1 MSTPIFLRRGL
12 LALAIATTL
21 LANGSLFAQEKDKAP
36 VDRSKQLKAIM
47 EQFLSATKANDKK
60 KVTELTQAMK
70 LPKPAEFFVAHFGTE
85 NARRLSDEYDRL
97 SPNFDEQLPRL
108 FASMLKRNRTNLN
121 IQRHTTPNPK
131 ATGNQNNALK
141 AMKTPIALYSVRFV
155 EPGKRLGTHVYNF
168 VHVGG
173 AFRLAGAMRNIAPP
187 PKPKPEGVPIAFPL
201 KAKRVLF
208 LGDSIT
214 HAGGFVA
221 WIETQCRLQG
231 VSPMPTFYNVG
242 LSSETCS
249 GQSEPAHP
257 FPRPDVHERLDRVLK
272 RIRPDVVVSCYGM
285 NDGIYHPFSEKRFQI
300 YQDGVNRVI
309 KKVHAAGAKLVLM
322 TPPPFDAVPLKKR
335 KGALRPA
342 GSKEFA
348 YFGIYEHYD
357 RDVISKFAKWIMQQ
371 KDRVEMVV
379 DLHTPITKHLAEQR
393 KQKPDYTLSPDGVH
407 PNPLGHRILGD
418 TVLLAWGMPSVTEPD
433 PKLLGLIQQKTSVL
447 HDSYLSA
454 IGHKRPGVKKGLPT
468 EEAEQKAA
476 QLLKQAVPLIRKQRS
491 PSSSQRPSTGGT
503 IHQVHYPSLIQPG
516 RLRIGVDFYL
526 WIPDGVKTLRGVIV
540 HQHGCGVGASR
551 GGRTAADDLHWQ
563 ALARKWNC
571 ALLGSMYEPRRE
583 INCRWWCD
591 SRNGSNDRF
600 LECLEH
606 FAAASSHPELK
617 TAPWC
622 LWGHSGGGF
631 WASLV
636 QARHPE
642 RVVAIWFRSGTA
654 FGYWTKG
661 ETVAPKLPRAAYGI
675 PMIGNPGLKEKDDA
689 RFHTAWDGLRDMRAA
704 YLKRGAVFFEFAPDP
719 RTAHQCGDSR
729 YMAIPFFDFWLEH
742 RLPQIG
748 QTGRPLRPAAPAVAL
763 WGEHM
768 AGKLAEYIKTGAV
781 SDTTP
786 PPAPSGVQVKRL
798 ENGQVEVTW
807 QAAADFESGIRA
819 FVIER
824 GGKRVGQVPEKP
836 SNPFGRPLFQGMTY
850 HDTPRP
856 PLSAMRFVDKSASTG
871 AVPKYSVRT
880 INTVGLESK
889 ATSSR

>member
-47 EQFLSATKANDKK
+47 EQFLSATKANDEK

-357 RDVISKFAKWIMQQ
+357 RDVISRFAKWIMQQ

-407 PNPLGHRILGD
+407 PL
-418 TVLLAWGMPSVTEPD
+418 
-433 PKLLGLIQQKTSVL
+433 
-447 HDSYLSA
+447 
-454 IGHKRPGVKKGLPT
+454 
-468 EEAEQKAA
+468 
-476 QLLKQAVPLIRKQRS
+476 
-491 PSSSQRPSTGGT
+491 
-503 IHQVHYPSLIQPG
+503 SLIH
-516 RLRIGVDFYL
+516 I
-526 WIPDGVKTLRGVIV
+526 
-540 HQHGCGVGASR
+540 
-551 GGRTAADDLHWQ
+551 
-563 ALARKWNC
+563 
-571 ALLGSMYEPRRE
+571 
-583 INCRWWCD
+583 
-591 SRNGSNDRF
+591 
-600 LECLEH
+600 
-606 FAAASSHPELK
+606 
-617 TAPWC
+617 
-622 LWGHSGGGF
+622 
-631 WASLV
+631 
-636 QARHPE
+636 
-642 RVVAIWFRSGTA
+642 
-654 FGYWTKG
+654 
-661 ETVAPKLPRAAYGI
+661 
-675 PMIGNPGLKEKDDA
+675 
-689 RFHTAWDGLRDMRAA
+689 
-704 YLKRGAVFFEFAPDP
+704 
-719 RTAHQCGDSR
+719 
-729 YMAIPFFDFWLEH
+729 
-742 RLPQIG
+742 
-748 QTGRPLRPAAPAVAL
+748 
-763 WGEHM
+763 
-768 AGKLAEYIKTGAV
+768 
-781 SDTTP
+781 
-786 PPAPSGVQVKRL
+786 
-798 ENGQVEVTW
+798 
-807 QAAADFESGIRA
+807 
-819 FVIER
+819 
-824 GGKRVGQVPEKP
+824 
-836 SNPFGRPLFQGMTY
+836 
-850 HDTPRP
+850 
-856 PLSAMRFVDKSASTG
+856 
-871 AVPKYSVRT
+871 
-880 INTVGLESK
+880 
-889 ATSSR
+889 